1 LKANLGGSSCN
12 TRFFSHLPMGALW
25 PGICFNHGRKEKTIM
40 SGETYNVI
48 QGGQGVPI
56 KAWTKGVQ
64 LEDQAKTQLL
74 NVAQLPFVFR
84 WIAAMPDV
92 HWGIGATVGSVIPTK
107 GAIIP
112 AAVGVDIGCGMMAVQ
127 TSLNARDLPDNLHG
141 IREAIEKAVPH
152 GRTNHGGAGD
162 RGAWH
167 EIPRENQEVWGAGL
181 KPRYDAILAKHP
193 KLDRGNHANHLGTL
207 GTGNHFIEVCLDESE
222 IVWFML
228 HSGSRGVGNR
238 MGSYFIELAKKDMER
253 FFVTLPDRDLAYFPE
268 HTEHFD
274 DYVEAVEWAQ
284 DFARSNRDL
293 MMQQIVSAVRGS
305 GLVPAFTAEVKSIN
319 CHHNYVARESHF
331 GQNVLVTRKGAV
343 RAREGDMGII
353 PGSMG
358 ARSYIVRG
366 KGNAESFHS
375 CSHGAGR
382 AMSRHEAKKRFTIE
396 DHIRMTDGVEC
407 RKDADVIDET
417 PAAYKP
423 IDAVMAAQADLVEI
437 VHTLRQV
444 VCVKG

>member
-1 LKANLGGSSCN
+1 M
-12 TRFFSHLPMGALW
+12 T
-25 PGICFNHGRKEKTIM
+25 EQ
-40 SGETYNVI
+40 TYNVI
-48 QGGQGVPI
+48 KSDAGVPI

-64 LEDQAKTQLL
+64 LEDAAREQLL
-74 NVAQLPFVFR
+74 NVALLPFIYKWV
-84 WIAAMPDV
+84 AAMPDV
-92 HWGIGATVGSVIPTK
+92 HWGIGATVGSVIPTR

-141 IREAIEKAVPH
+141 IREAIEGAVPV
-152 GRTNHGGAGD
+152 GRSDNGGKND
-162 RGAWH
+162 RGAWKDAPVH
-167 EIPRENQEVWGAGL
+167 HLDVWAKL
-181 KPRYDAILAKHP
+181 NATYDQIVGKYP
-193 KLDRGNHANHLGTL
+193 KLAHPQKTNHLGTL

-222 IVWFML
+222 TVWFLL

-238 MGSYFIELAKKDMER
+238 FGTFFIELAKNDMR
-253 FFVTLPDRDLAYFPE
+253 QWMINVPDKDLAYLPQG
-268 HTEHFD
+268 TEHFD
-274 DYVEAVEWAQ
+274 DYVRAVHWAQ
-284 DFARSNRDL
+284 NYALANREL
-293 MMQQIVSAVRGS
+293 MMRNLIAAVRGS
-305 GLVPAFTAEVKSIN
+305 GLVPAFATGGNKSRAFSAPTGETPVAPSGVGGPGCPPHTVVS
-319 CHHNYVARESHF
+319 CHHNYVTWEHHY
-331 GQNVLVTRKGAV
+331 GENVLITRKGAV

-366 KGNAESFHS
+366 KGNPESFMS

-382 AMSRHEAKKRFTIE
+382 AMSRTEAKRRFTLE
-396 DHIRMTDGVEC
+396 DHAKATAGVEC

-417 PAAYKP
+417 PMAYKS
-423 IDAVMAAQADLVEI
+423 IDAVMEAQKDLVDI